1 MQSIRMAAAQS
12 ISIAGDISA
21 NVLTHIKFIEAAH
34 QASIELLV
42 FPELSLSGYE
52 LPLLQQCALEPL
64 DPRLDPIKDLVRKTN
79 MTVIVGAPIVNGAGV
94 APAIG
99 ALTFFPDGRHDVYL
113 KQYLH
118 PGEELFASKGEK
130 ISRIHQLNGLS
141 YSLAICADITHAQH
155 ALQAAMAG
163 ASLYLAGVL
172 ISEAGYNTDTNFLQS
187 YALDYNFAVLM
198 ANHGAPSGGYIS
210 AGKSAFWLPN
220 GELLLAAPSSGNVL
234 VSITNHSGN
243 WTGELI
249 EVGN

>member
-34 QASIELLV
+34 QASVELLV

-99 ALTFFPDGRHDVYL
+99 ALTFFPDGRYDVYL

-118 PGEELFASKGEK
+118 PGEELFTSKGTK
-130 ISRIHQLNGLS
+130 TSCTHQLNGLF
-141 YSLAICADITHAQH
+141 YSLAICADITHTQH
-155 ALQAAMAG
+155 AQQAAMAG

-172 ISEAGYNTDTNFLQS
+172 ISEGGYNADTNFLQS
-187 YALDYNFAVLM
+187 YALDYNFGVLM

-210 AGKSAFWLPN
+210 AGKSAFWLPD
-220 GELLLAAPSSGNVL
+220 GDLLLTAPSTGNVL
-234 VSITNHSGN
+234 VSITNHLGT

-249 EVGN
+249 EVGD